1 MQESK
6 YYMVITPD
14 IPTLK
19 CTIRNGI
26 KFFELIAE
34 PVYQEILP
42 GVFIKGWG
50 YNGSIPGPTIQ
61 VYPGDYVN
69 IRVINHLPEATSI
82 HWHGLDVPNKMDGVP
97 DVEPSPRIEPG
108 HYFDYHFRITNPPGT
123 HMYHSHVNV
132 AKQDMLG
139 LLGGFIIL
147 DPYERHISKDYLL
160 LMQEWSL
167 VGLDKGK
174 EVSAGKY
181 DLKPFAMDFNMFT
194 INGKSFPS
202 TTPMPVEFND
212 IVRLRLG
219 AIQINHHPMHIHGHQ
234 FIVEKADGNPLA
246 DNNRILKNTIL
257 VSSGE
262 TWDVLFEADNPGVWP
277 FHCHIAH
284 HVSNNFTN
292 GTGGMFTTLVYK

>member
-1 MQESK
+1 
-6 YYMVITPD
+6 MVITPD
-14 IPTLK
+14 ISTLEYTMK
-19 CTIRNGI
+19 NGI
-26 KFFELIAE
+26 KYFELVAE
-34 PVYQEILP
+34 PVNQEILP

-61 VYPGDYVN
+61 VYPGDYIS
-69 IRVINHLPEATSI
+69 IRVINQLPEATSI
-82 HWHGLDVPNKMDGVP
+82 HWHGLNVPNVMDGVP
-97 DVEPSPRIEPG
+97 EVEPSPRIEPG
-108 HYFDYHFRITNPPGT
+108 HYFDYHFHINNPPGT

-139 LLGGFIIL
+139 LLGGFVIL
-147 DPYERHISKDYLL
+147 DPHEINVNKDYLL

-167 VGLDKGK
+167 SGLQKGEK
-174 EVSAGKY
+174 VKTGQY
-181 DLKPFAMDFNMFT
+181 HLNPFAMEFNMFT

-202 TTPMPVEFND
+202 TTPMAIEYGD

-234 FIVEKADGNPLA
+234 FLIEKSDGNSIV
-246 DNNRILKNTIL
+246 NNRIFKNTIL
-257 VSSGE
+257 VATGE
-262 TWDVLFEADNPGVWP
+262 TWDVIFKANNPGIWP

-284 HVSNNFTN
+284 HVSNNFTD

>member
-1 MQESK
+1 
-6 YYMVITPD
+6 MVITPD
-14 IPTLK
+14 ISTLEYTMK
-19 CTIRNGI
+19 NGI
-26 KFFELIAE
+26 KYFELVAE
-34 PVYQEILP
+34 TVNQEILP

-61 VYPGDYVN
+61 VYPGDYIS
-69 IRVINHLPEATSI
+69 IRVINQLPEATSI
-82 HWHGLDVPNKMDGVP
+82 HWHGLNVPNVMDGVP
-97 DVEPSPRIEPG
+97 EVEPSPRIEPG
-108 HYFDYHFRITNPPGT
+108 HYFDYHFHINNPPGT

-139 LLGGFIIL
+139 LLGGFVIL
-147 DPYERHISKDYLL
+147 DPHEINVNKDYLL

-167 VGLDKGK
+167 SGLQKGEK
-174 EVSAGKY
+174 VKTGQY
-181 DLKPFAMDFNMFT
+181 HLNPFAMEFNMFT

-202 TTPMPVEFND
+202 TTPMAIEYGD

-234 FIVEKADGNPLA
+234 FLIEKSDGNSIV
-246 DNNRILKNTIL
+246 NNRIFKNTIL
-257 VSSGE
+257 VATGE
-262 TWDVLFEADNPGVWP
+262 TWDVIFKANNPGIWP

-284 HVSNNFTN
+284 HVSNNFTD

>member
-1 MQESK
+1 
-6 YYMVITPD
+6 MVITPD
-14 IPTLK
+14 ISTLEYTMK
-19 CTIRNGI
+19 NGI
-26 KFFELIAE
+26 KYFELVAE
-34 PVYQEILP
+34 PVNQEILP

-61 VYPGDYVN
+61 VYPGDYIS
-69 IRVINHLPEATSI
+69 IRVINQLPEATSI
-82 HWHGLDVPNKMDGVP
+82 HWHGLNVPNVMDGVP
-97 DVEPSPRIEPG
+97 QVEPSPRIEPG
-108 HYFDYHFRITNPPGT
+108 HYFDYHFHINNPPGT

-139 LLGGFIIL
+139 LLGGFVIL
-147 DPYERHISKDYLL
+147 DPHEINVNKDYLL

-167 VGLDKGK
+167 SGLQKGEK
-174 EVSAGKY
+174 VKTGQY
-181 DLKPFAMDFNMFT
+181 HLNPFAMEFNMFT

-202 TTPMPVEFND
+202 TTPMAIEYGD

-234 FIVEKADGNPLA
+234 FLIEKSDGNSIV
-246 DNNRILKNTIL
+246 NNRIFKNTIL
-257 VSSGE
+257 VATGE
-262 TWDVLFEADNPGVWP
+262 TWDVIFKANNPGIWP

-284 HVSNNFTN
+284 HVSNNFTD

>member
-1 MQESK
+1 
-6 YYMVITPD
+6 MVITPD
-14 IPTLK
+14 ISTLEYTMK
-19 CTIRNGI
+19 NGI
-26 KFFELIAE
+26 KYFELVAE
-34 PVYQEILP
+34 PVNQEILP

-61 VYPGDYVN
+61 VYPGDYIS
-69 IRVINHLPEATSI
+69 IRVINQLPEATSI
-82 HWHGLDVPNKMDGVP
+82 HWHGLNVPNVMDGVP
-97 DVEPSPRIEPG
+97 EVEPSPRIESG
-108 HYFDYHFRITNPPGT
+108 HYFDYHFNINNPPGT

-139 LLGGFIIL
+139 LLGGFVIL
-147 DPYERHISKDYLL
+147 DPHEINVNKDYLL

-167 VGLDKGK
+167 SGLQKGEK
-174 EVSAGKY
+174 VKTGQY
-181 DLKPFAMDFNMFT
+181 HLNPFAMEFNMFT

-202 TTPMPVEFND
+202 TTPMAIEYGD

-234 FIVEKADGNPLA
+234 FLIEKSDGNSIV
-246 DNNRILKNTIL
+246 NNRIFKNTIL
-257 VSSGE
+257 VATGE
-262 TWDVLFEADNPGVWP
+262 TWDVIFKANNPGIWP

-284 HVSNNFTN
+284 HVSNNFTD

>member
-1 MQESK
+1 
-6 YYMVITPD
+6 MVITPD
-14 IPTLK
+14 ISTLEYTMK
-19 CTIRNGI
+19 NGI
-26 KFFELIAE
+26 KYFELVAE
-34 PVYQEILP
+34 PVNQEILP

-61 VYPGDYVN
+61 VYPGDYIS
-69 IRVINHLPEATSI
+69 IRVINQLPEATSI
-82 HWHGLDVPNKMDGVP
+82 HWHGLNVPNVMDGVP
-97 DVEPSPRIEPG
+97 EVEPSPRIEPG
-108 HYFDYHFRITNPPGT
+108 HYFDYHFHINNPPGT

-139 LLGGFIIL
+139 LLGGFVIL
-147 DPYERHISKDYLL
+147 DPHEINVNKDYLL

-167 VGLDKGK
+167 SGLQKGEK
-174 EVSAGKY
+174 VKTGQY
-181 DLKPFAMDFNMFT
+181 HLNPFAMEFNMFT

-202 TTPMPVEFND
+202 TTPMAIEYGD

-234 FIVEKADGNPLA
+234 FLIEKSDGNSIV
-246 DNNRILKNTIL
+246 NNRIFKNTIL
-257 VSSGE
+257 VATGE
-262 TWDVLFEADNPGVWP
+262 TWDVIFKANNPGIWP

-284 HVSNNFTN
+284 HVSNNSTD

>member
-1 MQESK
+1 
-6 YYMVITPD
+6 MVITPD
-14 IPTLK
+14 ISTLEYTMK
-19 CTIRNGI
+19 NGI
-26 KFFELIAE
+26 KYFELVAE
-34 PVYQEILP
+34 PVNQEILP

-61 VYPGDYVN
+61 VYPGDYIS
-69 IRVINHLPEATSI
+69 IRVINQLPEATSI
-82 HWHGLDVPNKMDGVP
+82 HWHGLNVPNVMDGVP
-97 DVEPSPRIEPG
+97 EVEPSPRIEPG
-108 HYFDYHFRITNPPGT
+108 HYFDYHFHINNPPGT

-139 LLGGFIIL
+139 LLGGFVIL
-147 DPYERHISKDYLL
+147 DPHEINVNKDYLL

-167 VGLDKGK
+167 SGLQKGEK
-174 EVSAGKY
+174 VKTGQY
-181 DLKPFAMDFNMFT
+181 HLNPFAMEFNMFT

-202 TTPMPVEFND
+202 TTPMAIEYGD

-234 FIVEKADGNPLA
+234 FLIEKSDGNSIVI
-246 DNNRILKNTIL
+246 NRIFKNTIL
-257 VSSGE
+257 VATGE
-262 TWDVLFEADNPGVWP
+262 TWDVIFKANNPGIWP

-284 HVSNNFTN
+284 HVSNNFTD

>member
-1 MQESK
+1 
-6 YYMVITPD
+6 MVITPD
-14 IPTLK
+14 ISTLEYTMK
-19 CTIRNGI
+19 NGI
-26 KFFELIAE
+26 KYFELVAE
-34 PVYQEILP
+34 PVNQEILP

-61 VYPGDYVN
+61 VYPGDYIS
-69 IRVINHLPEATSI
+69 IRVINQLPEATSI
-82 HWHGLDVPNKMDGVP
+82 HWHGLNVPNVMDGVP
-97 DVEPSPRIEPG
+97 EVEPSPRIEPG
-108 HYFDYHFRITNPPGT
+108 HYFDYHFNINNPPGT

-139 LLGGFIIL
+139 LLGGFVIL
-147 DPYERHISKDYLL
+147 DPHEINVNKDYLL

-167 VGLDKGK
+167 SGLQKGEK
-174 EVSAGKY
+174 VKTGQY
-181 DLKPFAMDFNMFT
+181 HLNPFAMEFNMFT

-202 TTPMPVEFND
+202 TTPMAIEYGD

-234 FIVEKADGNPLA
+234 FLIEKSDGNSIV
-246 DNNRILKNTIL
+246 NNRIFKNTIL
-257 VSSGE
+257 VATGE
-262 TWDVLFEADNPGVWP
+262 TWDVIFKANNPGIWP

-284 HVSNNFTN
+284 HVSNNFTD